1 MVLIRMWSCYLGHW
15 LARVGARSG
24 GAEMTTE
31 KTIGQPSEVYSPIGK
46 YLLGAC
52 RLGYV
57 TAACLS
63 LLSSR
68 LEVVAGTAI
77 ILTAATA
84 FGSFFPNPRGAGR
97 IFPVT
102 HVKIIPM
109 LLFSPQEVL
118 LGIGIGSFLGYR
130 VRLRKAEAWRA
141 GNTASAWGLSAGATS
156 FVVHSVLARV
166 GPNTASISLA
176 TLLAIIVFQL
186 VNGGIFSLQRSLL
199 LGYPFLS
206 EWFRGV
212 FSPWRLQLLD
222 FPVAVGG
229 VLLAYHFGTVAAA
242 LATTAA
248 SALLVPL
255 ARWELGR
262 HYAGTVHNQAGAIL
276 LQNELR
282 FKTLMEHISEG
293 ISLINAEGT
302 ILYLSPS
309 ACRILGCCD
318 SNHVGQSWFEI
329 YHSEDSPRLETSFS
343 SLVRDP
349 GGHFATDA
357 RVLHADG
364 SWRWVHIVHTN
375 LFMEPNVQAVV
386 ATCRDITQVRRSEET
401 LEQYAGRLEDLSR
414 RLVQTQE
421 LERRRIAQELHDETG
436 QILTGLK
443 LTLDVALQQVGES
456 EAQATL
462 FRAEA
467 MLQDLQKQVRTLS
480 LNLRPAALDDLGL
493 LPAVLMLCDQ
503 HAVHTLIRVKTI
515 HNGVSGRRFAAEIET
530 TAYRIVQEGL
540 TNVARHANVTEATV
554 RLWTDEETL
563 GIQVEDF
570 GGGFAVESTEF
581 AARSNGLSGMRE
593 RVFLVGGE
601 FTVESTR
608 GTGTRL
614 TAELPLR
621 QAMIDT
627 LAAKR

>member
-1 MVLIRMWSCYLGHW
+1 MP
-15 LARVGARSG
+15 
-24 GAEMTTE
+24 TE
-31 KTIGQPSEVYSPIGK
+31 KTIGQASELYPPIGK
-46 YLLGAC
+46 YLLLAC

-63 LLSSR
+63 IPSSR

-84 FGSFFPNPRGAGR
+84 YGSFFPNPRGAGR

-109 LLFSPQEVL
+109 LLFAPQEVL
-118 LGIGIGSFLGYR
+118 LGVGIGSFFGYR
-130 VRLRKAEAWRA
+130 VRLPKAEAWRA
-141 GNTASAWGLSAGATS
+141 ENTASAWGLSAGAAS
-156 FVVHSVLARV
+156 LVVHAVLARV
-166 GPNTASISLA
+166 DPQTVSISLA
-176 TLLAIIVFQL
+176 TLLAMIVFQL
-186 VNGGIFSLQRSLL
+186 VNGGIFSLQRSLF
-199 LGYPFLS
+199 LGYPFLR

-229 VLLAYHFGTVAAA
+229 VLLAYHLETVEAA

-262 HYAGTVHNQAGAIL
+262 HYAETVHNQAGAIL
-276 LQNELR
+276 LQSDLR
-282 FKTLMEHISEG
+282 FQALMEHISEG

-309 ACRILGCCD
+309 ARKILGCGD
-318 SNHVGQSWFEI
+318 SKHIGRSWFEI
-329 YHSEDSPRLETSFS
+329 YHSEDSPRLKAFFS

-364 SWRWVHIVHTN
+364 SWRWVQTVHTN
-375 LFMEPNVQAVV
+375 LFMEPNVQAIV

-401 LEQYAGRLEDLSR
+401 LEQYAVRLEELSR

-456 EAQATL
+456 EAKSTL
-462 FRAEA
+462 FRAAA
-467 MLQDLQKQVRTLS
+467 MLQNLQKQVRTLS

-503 HAVHTLIRVKTI
+503 HAMHTLIRVKTL
-515 HNGVSGRRFAAEIET
+515 HNGVSGRRFAPEIET

-563 GIQVEDF
+563 GIQVEDC
-570 GGGFAVESTEF
+570 GGGFAIESAEF

-593 RVFLVGGE
+593 RVLLVGGE
-601 FTVESTR
+601 FTVESTP

-614 TAELPLR
+614 TAELPLK
-621 QAMIDT
+621 QTMIG
-627 LAAKR
+627 APASGG